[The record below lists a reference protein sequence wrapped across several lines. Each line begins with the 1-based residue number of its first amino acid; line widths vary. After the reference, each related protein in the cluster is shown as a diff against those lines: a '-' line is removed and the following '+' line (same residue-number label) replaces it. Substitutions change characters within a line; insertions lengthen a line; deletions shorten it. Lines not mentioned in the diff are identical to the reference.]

1 MAMVVASVG
10 SKGGIG
16 KSTFN
21 KQLATLSAAAGYK
34 TAALD
39 CDDKQNS
46 IETWNNRRSDFGQA
60 RYVDYNGNLNL
71 ISESSKLV
79 NGVIDS
85 CINAGF
91 ERIIVDL
98 PGRLDVPQGEMLL
111 KADFA
116 FCPLSGSADDYDVLP
131 AMSEL
136 LERAAKYKPN
146 LILHVIYNKA
156 HTNAKRRESEF
167 EDLRYQ
173 CSKMQRLNLLP
184 IHVKDVV
191 SIKDAAKY
199 GLSLFEYAQLSSS
212 NLQLTDHNVLAF
224 EELYQEIFGEKW
236 VLAKEFAN
244 GKVITET
251 A

>member
-1 MAMVVASVG
+1 MAIIVASVG

-21 KQLATLSAAAGYK
+21 KQLAVMSAAAGKK
-34 TAALD
+34 TVALD

-46 IETWNNRRSDFGQA
+46 IETWSNRRADFGQA
-60 RYVDYNGNLNL
+60 KYVDFNGNLNL
-71 ISESSKLV
+71 VSESSKLV

-131 AMSEL
+131 EMSEL

-146 LILHVIYNKA
+146 LVLHVVYNKA
-156 HTNAKRRESEF
+156 HPNAKRRDSEF
-167 EDLRYQ
+167 EDLKYQ
-173 CSKMQRLNLLP
+173 CSKMGRLNLLP
-184 IHVKDVV
+184 IYVKDVV

-199 GLSLFEYAQLSSS
+199 GLSLFEFAQLSSS
-212 NLQLTDHNVLAF
+212 NIKMNDHNILAF
-224 EELYQEIFGEKW
+224 EDLYEEIFNEKW
-236 VLAKEFAN
+236 ILAKEFT
-244 GKVITET
+244 GG
-251 A
+251 

>member
-1 MAMVVASVG
+1 MAMIVASVG

-21 KQLATLSAAAGYK
+21 KQLAVMSAASGKK
-34 TAALD
+34 TVALD

-46 IETWNNRRSDFGQA
+46 IETWNNRRVDFGLA
-60 RYVDYNGNLNL
+60 KFVDYNGYLNL
-71 ISESSKLV
+71 VSESSKLV

-131 AMSEL
+131 EMSAL

-146 LILHVIYNKA
+146 LMLHVVYNKA
-156 HTNAKRRESEF
+156 HTNAKRRESEY
-167 EDLRYQ
+167 EDLKYQ
-173 CSKMQRLNLLP
+173 CSKMPRLNLLP
-184 IHVKDVV
+184 IYVRDVV

-199 GLSLFEYAQLSSS
+199 GLSLYEYAQLPSS
-212 NLQLTDHNVLAF
+212 NLQITDHNIQAF
-224 EELYQEIFGEKW
+224 EDLYQEIFGEKW
-236 VLAKEFAN
+236 ILAKEFDN
-244 GKVITET
+244 GKIISER

>member
-1 MAMVVASVG
+1 MAMIVASVG
-10 SKGGIG
+10 SKGGTG

-21 KQLATLSAAAGYK
+21 KQLAVMSAAAGKK
-34 TAALD
+34 TVALD
-39 CDDKQNS
+39 CDDKQFS
-46 IETWNNRRSDFGQA
+46 LESWNNRRVDFGQA
-60 RYVDYNGNLNL
+60 KHVDYNGKLNL
-71 ISESSKLV
+71 VSESSKLV

-85 CINAGF
+85 CVEAGF

-116 FCPLSGSADDYDVLP
+116 FCPLSGSPDDYDVLP
-131 AMSEL
+131 QISEL

-167 EDLRYQ
+167 EDLKYQ
-173 CSKMQRLNLLP
+173 CSKMDRLNLLP
-184 IHVKDVV
+184 IYIKDVV

-199 GLSLFEYAQLSSS
+199 GLSLYEFAKLSST
-212 NLQLTDHNVLAF
+212 NVQLNDHNIQAF
-224 EELYQEIFGEKW
+224 QDLYLEIFGEQW
-236 VLAKEFAN
+236 ATAKEFKD
-244 GKVITET
+244 GKAIAET

>member
-1 MAMVVASVG
+1 MAMIVASVG

-16 KSTFN
+16 KSTFI
-21 KQLATLSAAAGYK
+21 KQLAVMSAAAGKK
-34 TAALD
+34 TVALD

-46 IETWNNRRSDFGQA
+46 IETWNNRRVDFGQA
-60 RYVDYNGNLNL
+60 KYVDYNGNLNL
-71 ISESSKLV
+71 VSESSKLV

-85 CINAGF
+85 CIKAGF

-131 AMSEL
+131 EMSEL

-156 HTNAKRRESEF
+156 HPNAKRRDSEF
-167 EDLRYQ
+167 EDLKYQ
-173 CSKMQRLNLLP
+173 CSKMERLNLLP
-184 IHVKDVV
+184 IYVKDVV

-199 GLSLFEYAQLSSS
+199 GLSLFEFAQLASS
-212 NLQLTDHNVLAF
+212 NIKMNDHNIQAF
-224 EELYQEIFGEKW
+224 EDLYQEIFNEKW
-236 VLAKEFAN
+236 VMAKEFTDGEA
-244 GKVITET
+244 ITET